1 MRALGPLVRVT
12 VQSLLGRRRILL
24 MLLLVALPV
33 LVGLAIRL
41 GGGRADAAV
50 ILDTLVIRT
59 VLPLVALVIGSA
71 ALGSEIEDGTVV
83 YLLVKPVPRWVVALA
98 KIAVAVGLTLVLT
111 VPPMLVTA
119 VLIGTAAGGSLGPS
133 LSFVLAAIAGGA
145 AYASVFTTLGALT
158 TRALVVGL
166 AYTLLWEGV
175 LAGLLEGTR
184 FLSIRQA
191 TLGIAAALGG
201 RDPEAASLEPTV
213 SLVVLVLAIASSF
226 VLATVALQRFQVR
239 AGD

>member
-1 MRALGPLVRVT
+1 MRALGPLIRVT
-12 VQSLLGRRRILL
+12 LQSLLSRRRILL

-41 GGGRADAAV
+41 GGGRADAPE

-83 YLLVKPVPRWVVALA
+83 YLLVKPVQRWVVALA
-98 KIAVAVGLTLVLT
+98 KMAVAVGLTLVLT

-119 VLIGTAAGGSLGPS
+119 LLIGTAAGGSLGPS
-133 LSFVLAAIAGGA
+133 LAFVLAAIAGGA

-191 TLGIAAALGG
+191 TLGIAASLGG
-201 RDPEAASLEPTV
+201 GDPDVATLEPTV
-213 SLVVLVLAIASSF
+213 SLVVLVLAVASSF

>member
-98 KIAVAVGLTLVLT
+98 KIVVAVGLTLVLT

-119 VLIGTAAGGSLGPS
+119 VLIGTATGGSLGPS
-133 LSFVLAAIAGGA
+133 LAFVLAAIAGGA

-201 RDPEAASLEPTV
+201 RDPDVVSLEPTV

>member
-1 MRALGPLVRVT
+1 MRAFGPLVRVT

-41 GGGRADAAV
+41 GGGRADAGV

-98 KIAVAVGLTLVLT
+98 KMAVAVGLTLVLT

-119 VLIGTAAGGSLGPS
+119 LLIGTAAGGSLGPS
-133 LSFVLAAIAGGA
+133 LAFVLAAIAGGA

-191 TLGIAAALGG
+191 TLGIAAALGA
-201 RDPEAASLEPTV
+201 RDPDVAALEPTV
-213 SLVVLVLAIASSF
+213 SLVVLVFAIASSF
-226 VLATVALQRFQVR
+226 ALATVALQRFQVR

>member
-83 YLLVKPVPRWVVALA
+83 YLLVKPVPRWVGALA

-119 VLIGTAAGGSLGPS
+119 VLIGTATGGSLGPA
-133 LSFVLAAIAGGA
+133 LAFVLAAIAGGA

-201 RDPEAASLEPTV
+201 RVPEVASLEPTV

>member
-1 MRALGPLVRVT
+1 MRVFGRLVLVT
-12 VQSLLGRRRILL
+12 LQGLLGRRRIVL
-24 MLLLVALPV
+24 MLLLAALPV

-41 GGGRADAAV
+41 GGGRADAPA

-83 YLLVKPVPRWVVALA
+83 YLLIKPVPRWVVALA
-98 KIAVAVGLTLVLT
+98 KIAVAVGVTLALTL
-111 VPPMLVTA
+111 PAMLVTGL
-119 VLIGTAAGGSLGPS
+119 LIGTAQGGSLGSS
-133 LSFVLAAIAGGA
+133 LGFVLAAIAGGA

-166 AYTLLWEGV
+166 AYTLLWEGA

-191 TLGIAAALGG
+191 TLGLAAALGAG
-201 RDPEAASLEPTV
+201 DPDVATLEPIA
-213 SLVVLVLAIASSF
+213 SLVVLALAIA
-226 VLATVALQRFQVR
+226 VPLALTALALQRFQVR

>member
-98 KIAVAVGLTLVLT
+98 KIVVAVGLTLVLT

-119 VLIGTAAGGSLGPS
+119 VLIGTATGGSLGPS
-133 LSFVLAAIAGGA
+133 LAFVLAAIAGGA

-201 RDPEAASLEPTV
+201 RDPDVASLEPTV

-226 VLATVALQRFQVR
+226 VLATLALQRFQVR

>member
-98 KIAVAVGLTLVLT
+98 KIVVAVGLTLVLT

-119 VLIGTAAGGSLGPS
+119 VLIGTATGGSLGPS
-133 LSFVLAAIAGGA
+133 LAFVLAAIAGGA

-201 RDPEAASLEPTV
+201 RDPDVASLEPTV

>member
-12 VQSLLGRRRILL
+12 VQSLLGRRRVLL

-41 GGGRADAAV
+41 GGGRADAPA

-83 YLLVKPVPRWVVALA
+83 YLLAKPVARWVVALA
-98 KIAVAVGLTLVLT
+98 KIAVAVGVTLVLT
-111 VPPMLVTA
+111 VPPMLVTGL
-119 VLIGTAAGGSLGPS
+119 LIGTAAGGSVGSS
-133 LSFVLAAIAGGA
+133 LAFVLAALAGGA

-166 AYTLLWEGV
+166 AYTLLWEGA

-201 RDPEAASLEPTV
+201 GDADVATLDPTASV
-213 SLVVLVLAIASSF
+213 LVVVLAVAGSF
-226 VLATVALQRFQVR
+226 VLATLALQRFQVR

>member
-119 VLIGTAAGGSLGPS
+119 LLIGTASGGSLGPP
-133 LSFVLAAIAGGA
+133 LAFVLAAIAGGA

-166 AYTLLWEGV
+166 AYTLLWEGA

-201 RDPEAASLEPTV
+201 RDPDLAALEPTA
-213 SLVVLVLAIASSF
+213 SLVVLTLAIASSF
-226 VLATVALQRFQVR
+226 VLATLALQRFQVR

>member
-1 MRALGPLVRVT
+1 MRALGPLVGVT
-12 VQSLLGRRRILL
+12 LRSLLGRRRVLL

-41 GGGRADAAV
+41 GGGRADAPA
-50 ILDTLVIRT
+50 ILDSLVIRT

-83 YLLVKPVPRWVVALA
+83 YLLVKPVPRWVVALS
-98 KIAVAVGLTLVLT
+98 KIVVAVGLTLALT
-111 VPPMLVTA
+111 IPPMLVTGL
-119 VLIGTAAGGSLGPS
+119 LIGTAAGGSLGSS
-133 LSFVLAAIAGGA
+133 LAFVLAAIAGGA

-201 RDPEAASLEPTV
+201 GDGDVAPLEPTA
-213 SLVVLVLAIASSF
+213 SLVLLALAIAGSF
-226 VLATVALQRFQVR
+226 ALATLALQRFQVR

>member
-201 RDPEAASLEPTV
+201 RDPEVASLEPTV

>member
-41 GGGRADAAV
+41 GGGRADAGV
-50 ILDTLVIRT
+50 IIDTLVIRT

-98 KIAVAVGLTLVLT
+98 KIVVAVGLTLVLT

-119 VLIGTAAGGSLGPS
+119 VLIGTATGGSLGPS
-133 LSFVLAAIAGGA
+133 LAFVLAAIAGGA

-201 RDPEAASLEPTV
+201 RDPDVASLEPTV

>member
-98 KIAVAVGLTLVLT
+98 KIVVAVGLTLVLT

-119 VLIGTAAGGSLGPS
+119 VLIGTATGGSLGPS
-133 LSFVLAAIAGGA
+133 LAFVLAAIAGGA

-201 RDPEAASLEPTV
+201 RDPDVASLEPTV

-226 VLATVALQRFQVR
+226 GLATVALQRFQVR

>member
-98 KIAVAVGLTLVLT
+98 KIVVAVGLTLVLT

-119 VLIGTAAGGSLGPS
+119 VLIGTATGGSLGPS
-133 LSFVLAAIAGGA
+133 LAFVLAAIAGGA

-191 TLGIAAALGG
+191 TLGIAASLGG
-201 RDPEAASLEPTV
+201 GDPDVATLEPTV
-213 SLVVLVLAIASSF
+213 SLVVLVLAVASSF

>member
-1 MRALGPLVRVT
+1 MRALGPLVLVT
-12 VQSLLGRRRILL
+12 LRSLLGRRRILL

-41 GGGRADAAV
+41 GGGRADAPA

-119 VLIGTAAGGSLGPS
+119 LLIGTATGGSLGPP
-133 LSFVLAAIAGGA
+133 LAFVLAAIAGGA

-201 RDPEAASLEPTV
+201 GDPDVARLEPAVT
-213 SLVVLVLAIASSF
+213 LVVLVLAIAGSF
-226 VLATVALQRFQVR
+226 VLATFALQRFQVR